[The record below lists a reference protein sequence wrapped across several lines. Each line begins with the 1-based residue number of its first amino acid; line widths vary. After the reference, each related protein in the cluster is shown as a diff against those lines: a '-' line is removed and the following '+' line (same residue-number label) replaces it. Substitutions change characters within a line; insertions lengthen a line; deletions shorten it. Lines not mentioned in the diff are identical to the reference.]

1 MIAPST
7 FMRGLQTGPVPETW
21 IRAWCFVRRGNI
33 RRFQGDITQARQEWS
48 RVQELQ
54 GDLKGAAEAAGKAL
68 AETTP

>member
-1 MIAPST
+1 MIALST
-7 FMRGLQTGPVPETW
+7 FMRGLQTSPDGNMDPGLVF
-21 IRAWCFVRRGNI
+21 RAARKYSSFSG
-33 RRFQGDITQARQEWS
+33 GHTQARQEWS